1 MGRPADRVEGVVLIT
16 DYGAADQLVTELN
29 EKRGVRVNPKAAA
42 PVVEEESPVV
52 EEEAPVMEEETPV
65 VEEEAPVVEEET
77 LW

>member
-29 EKRGVRVNPKAAA
+29 EQRGVRVKPKAAD
-42 PVVEEESPVV
+42 PVV

-65 VEEEAPVVEEET
+65 VEEESPVVEEET